1 MPSQTLY
8 TISKKKNRMALT
20 NKAKK
25 HKKKKKQR
33 KNRKRKNTNIQTALT
48 NC

>member
-25 HKKKKKQR
+25 HKKKKNNEKTEKERIRIFKQ
-33 KNRKRKNTNIQTALT
+33 L
-48 NC
+48 